1 MIREYER
8 FSTAAMN
15 AFVGPK
21 TSLYLNNLQSRLT
34 ENGFRA
40 NFRVIQS
47 NGGIATVQTCSQR
60 AVGSDVGPA
69 GGVIGG
75 RAEGMLCGRN
85 NLITV
90 DIGGTSADNQ
100 HHSGRPY
107 QDHERTRTPTSA
119 VIQSWCR

>member
-21 TSLYLNNLQSRLT
+21 TSLYLNNLQKRLT

-40 NFRVIQS
+40 NLRVIQS
-47 NGGIATVQTCSQR
+47 NGGIATVETCSQK
-60 AVGSDVGPA
+60 ASGILMSGPA

-75 RAEGMLCGRN
+75 RAEGILCGRTQSDHRRYRRH
-85 NLITV
+85 L
-90 DIGGTSADNQ
+90 GRHQ
-100 HHSGRPY
+100 HHS
-107 QDHERTRTPTSA
+107 RTAASRS
-119 VIQSWCR
+119 